1 MTQSL
6 ERHPWV
12 LLRFDNEESPR
23 AMLRGGFHLQAHAS

>member
-6 ERHPWV
+6 ERHFTV